1 MIRRRRHSIDLLPLL
16 DVFMV
21 VLFVFATIQEKRL
34 DDTTHDAER
43 LEQQLARARHELE
56 AATLREQA
64 HAREHAAG
72 RDASD
77 RTATALADAQD
88 EASHLRGELE
98 RLRQRVVDREA
109 RTQAELAH
117 VGLPAETLERL
128 EVLSRLLDKHGVTE
142 IEIVG
147 QPSADGTQ
155 LNRCC
160 YRDDPLASQWRP
172 CGLVPSTVDER
183 ERWLDDEARALAETL
198 RRTKGGNALTLVRQD
213 AGTSHGV
220 GRHLADLLRARFSD
234 QDVVVEEVGVLV
246 PRCTE

>member
-21 VLFVFATIQEKRL
+21 VLFVFATIQEQRL
-34 DDTTHDAER
+34 DDTTHDAEQ
-43 LEQQLARARHELE
+43 LEQALARTQRELE
-56 AATLREQA
+56 AATAREQA
-64 HAREHAAG
+64 PAREHAAG
-72 RDASD
+72 RAASD
-77 RTATALADAQD
+77 RTATALTDAQD
-88 EASHLRGELE
+88 EASRLRGELE
-98 RLRQRVVDREA
+98 LLRQRVVDQEA
-109 RTQAELAH
+109 RSQAALAR
-117 VGLPAETLERL
+117 VGLPAETLQRL

-142 IEIVG
+142 IELVG
-147 QPSADGTQ
+147 QPSADGLP

-160 YRDDPLASQWRP
+160 YRVDPLTSQWRS
-172 CGLVPSTVDER
+172 CGVVPATVDER
-183 ERWLDDEARALAETL
+183 ERWLDEDARALAETL